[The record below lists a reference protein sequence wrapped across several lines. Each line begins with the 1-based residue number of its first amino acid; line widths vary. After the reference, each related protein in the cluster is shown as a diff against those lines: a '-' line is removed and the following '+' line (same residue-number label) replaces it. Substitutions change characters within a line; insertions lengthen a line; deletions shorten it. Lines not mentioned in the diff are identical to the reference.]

1 MAQLLPDSGC
11 KSHLDKIAS
20 WMRRRLRMCLW
31 KQWKQGKTKHRKLRG
46 LGIPENEARKNGLFK
61 EGLVGI
67 LKYLTNKQGPG
78 Q

>member
-1 MAQLLPDSGC
+1 
-11 KSHLDKIAS
+11 
-20 WMRRRLRMCLW
+20 MCLW

-67 LKYLTNKQGPG
+67 LKSLTNKQGPG
-78 Q
+78 QYDKVV